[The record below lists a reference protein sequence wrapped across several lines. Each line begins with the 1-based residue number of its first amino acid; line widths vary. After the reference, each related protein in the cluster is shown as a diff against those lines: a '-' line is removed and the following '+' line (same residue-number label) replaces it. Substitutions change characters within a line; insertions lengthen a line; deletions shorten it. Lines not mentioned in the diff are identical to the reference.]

1 MRAIAACITC
11 MKEASEK
18 LISTGEPTS
27 VKFRYAEMDDNGIVY
42 LTCDKGHRTAEVY
55 RSRKHQFLF
64 ESGCHA
70 LLDHYTNEAVSTF
83 SAALERAYEF
93 FLRVAYRKLG
103 LPSSLLDASW
113 KHVLAQSER
122 QFGAF
127 IFLFPVIAGAP
138 FELPERIPQLRN
150 RIIHRG
156 YIARFDEVMEYAAI
170 VFSLIRKIMNVLS
183 DRCPT
188 EMWAEINEVAEV
200 QKKVVP
206 TDMEWT
212 WVAEAEFDLTV
223 DLTFESWMD
232 RLGKHHEDQPV
243 CSR

>member
-1 MRAIAACITC
+1 MKAIAACITC

-18 LISTGEPTS
+18 LVSTGESTS
-27 VKFRYAEMDDNGIVY
+27 VRFLYAEMDDNGVVY

-113 KHVLAQSER
+113 KHVIAQSER

-127 IFLFPVIAGAP
+127 IFLFPAIAGEP
-138 FELPERIPQLRN
+138 FQLPERIPQLRN
-150 RIIHRG
+150 KVIHRG
-156 YIARFDEVMEYAAI
+156 YIPRFDEVLKYAEAI
-170 VFSLIRKIMNVLS
+170 FSLIRKIMHVLN

-188 EMWAEINEVAEV
+188 EMWAEINEAAEV
-200 QKKVVP
+200 QKRAVP
-206 TDMEWT
+206 ADMEWT
-212 WVAEAEFDLTV
+212 WVAGTEFDLTV

-232 RLGKHHEDQPV
+232 GLRKEHEG
-243 CSR
+243 

>member
-1 MRAIAACITC
+1 MRAISPCVTC

-18 LISTGEPTS
+18 LATTGESTP
-27 VKFRYAEMDDNGIVY
+27 VRFPYAEMDDNGIVY
-42 LTCDKGHRTAEVY
+42 LTCDKGHSTAAVH

-103 LPSSLLDASW
+103 LPSSLLDESW
-113 KHVLAQSER
+113 KHVIAQSER

-127 IFLFPVIAGAP
+127 VFLFPAIAGES
-138 FELPERIPQLRN
+138 FELPQNIPQLRN
-150 RIIHRG
+150 KVIHRG
-156 YIARFDEVMEYAAI
+156 YIARFDEVEKYAEAI
-170 VFSLIRKIMNVLS
+170 FALIRRIMHILS

-188 EMWAEINEVAEV
+188 EMWTEINDAAEV
-200 QKKVVP
+200 QRSAVP
-206 TDMEWT
+206 SGMEWT
-212 WVAEAEFDLTV
+212 WVAGTEFDLTV

-232 RLGKHHEDQPV
+232 ELRKQHEGQPA
-243 CSR
+243 

>member
-1 MRAIAACITC
+1 MRAFAACISC

-18 LISTGEPTS
+18 LISKGESTP
-27 VKFRYAEMDDNGIVY
+27 VRFLYAEMDDNGVVY
-42 LTCDKGHRTAEVY
+42 LTCDKGHRTAAVH

-83 SAALERAYEF
+83 SAALERTYEF

-103 LPSSLLDASW
+103 LSSSLLEASW
-113 KHVLAQSER
+113 KYVIAQSER

-127 IFLFPVIAGAP
+127 IFLFPAIAGEP

-150 RIIHRG
+150 RVIHRG
-156 YIARFDEVMEYAAI
+156 YIARFDEVLEYAEAI
-170 VFSLIRKIMNVLS
+170 FSLIRKIMHVLN

-188 EMWAEINEVAEV
+188 EMWAEINGAAEV
-200 QKKVVP
+200 QEKAVP
-206 TDMEWT
+206 AGMEWT
-212 WVAEAEFDLTV
+212 WVAGKEFDLTV
-223 DLTFESWMD
+223 DLTFGSWMD
-232 RLGKHHEDQPV
+232 GLRKEHEG
-243 CSR
+243 

>member
-1 MRAIAACITC
+1 MRAIAACIAC

-18 LISTGEPTS
+18 FVSTGKPTS
-27 VKFRYAEMDDNGIVY
+27 VRFLYAEMDDNGVVY
-42 LTCDKGHRTAEVY
+42 LTCDKGHRTAALH

-103 LPSSLLDASW
+103 LSSSLFEASW
-113 KHVLAQSER
+113 KYVIAQSER

-127 IFLFPVIAGAP
+127 IFLFPAIAGEP
-138 FELPERIPQLRN
+138 FDLPEGIPQLRN
-150 RIIHRG
+150 RVIHRG
-156 YIARFDEVMEYAAI
+156 FIARFDDVLKYAEDI
-170 VFSLIRKIMNVLS
+170 FSLIRKIMRVLN

-188 EMWAEINEVAEV
+188 EMWAEINEAAEV
-200 QKKVVP
+200 QKKAVP
-206 TDMEWT
+206 ADMEWT
-212 WVAEAEFDLTV
+212 WVAGKEFDLTV

-232 RLGKHHEDQPV
+232 RLRNEHEG
-243 CSR
+243 